1 MKKSIILFALVAIL
15 AGCKKSG
22 GSIKVTC
29 TKYTNCNTSSGAII
43 NASGATVRLV
53 NINGSILETKN
64 TSSNGEV
71 IFEDVESGD
80 YDIVGFV
87 EISACTAQ
95 DQERIN
101 VSDGATKNVA
111 LFLD

>member
-53 NINGSILETKN
+53 NINGSILEAKI
-64 TSSNGEV
+64 SLAFIISKA
-71 IFEDVESGD
+71 IRAD
-80 YDIVGFV
+80 GFF
-87 EISACTAQ
+87 
-95 DQERIN
+95 N
-101 VSDGATKNVA
+101 
-111 LFLD
+111 